1 MSLFGQTENEKFQ
14 YSQELIRLEDTKD
27 NISPVSLVRE
37 LKNLI
42 SQVRALP
49 RWQGSRSGISASF
62 QTFIRDEEFRSYLT
76 SSDILSRANA
86 LLAWAATRLTP
97 EQAATE
103 GVSGLQRTSASAAD
117 EHLEIT
123 QRLSQPGG
131 EAWEIARETPDP
143 LIDEGIRRGAQVKDV
158 GSKILD
164 KAAPIG
170 QRGIDRL
177 DEANLTNP
185 ILGIIAL
192 AMLVFMKN
200 KLLAVL
206 LIGALIY
213 LTKQRQISAVRARID
228 SVTDRV
234 SSVTG

>member
-14 YSQELIRLEDTKD
+14 FSQELIRLEDTKD
-27 NISPVSLVRE
+27 SVPPVSLVRE
-37 LKNLI
+37 TKNLL

-49 RWQGSRSGISASF
+49 RWQDSRSGISASF
-62 QTFIRDEEFRSYLT
+62 QTLIRDQEFKAYLT
-76 SSDILSRANA
+76 SSDILARANA

-97 EQAATE
+97 EQAQAE
-103 GVSGLQRTSASAAD
+103 GVAGLQRTSAAAAE
-117 EHLEIT
+117 EHLEVT

-131 EAWEIARETPDP
+131 EAWEVARETPDP
-143 LIDEGIRRGAQVKDV
+143 FIDESIRRGAQVKEV
-158 GSKILD
+158 GSKIID

-185 ILGIIAL
+185 ILGILAL

-200 KLLAVL
+200 KLLAIV
-206 LIGALIY
+206 IIVFLIY
-213 LTKQRQISAVRARID
+213 LTKQRQIAAVKARVD
-228 SVTDRV
+228 AVTDRV

>member
-14 YSQELIRLEDTKD
+14 FSQELIRLEDTKD
-27 NISPVSLVRE
+27 NLPPISLVRE
-37 LKNLI
+37 TKNLI

-49 RWQGSRSGISASF
+49 RWEDSRSGISASF
-62 QTFIRDEEFRSYLT
+62 QTLLRDQEYRSYLT
-76 SSDILSRANA
+76 SSDILARANA
-86 LLAWAATRLTP
+86 LLVWGATRLTP
-97 EQAATE
+97 EQAQAE
-103 GVSGLQRTSASAAD
+103 GVSGLQRTSASAAQ
-117 EHLEIT
+117 EHLEVT

-143 LIDEGIRRGAQVKDV
+143 LIDEGIRRGAQVKEV
-158 GSKILD
+158 GSNIID
-164 KAAPIG
+164 KAAPSG

-192 AMLVFMKN
+192 AMIVFMKN
-200 KLLAVL
+200 KLLAII
-206 LIGALIY
+206 LIGFLIY
-213 LTKQRQISAVRARID
+213 LTKQRQIAAIKTRVD

>member
-14 YSQELIRLEDTKD
+14 FSQELIRLEDTKD
-27 NISPVSLVRE
+27 NLPPISLVRE
-37 LKNLI
+37 TKNLI

-49 RWQGSRSGISASF
+49 RWEDSRSGISASF
-62 QTFIRDEEFRSYLT
+62 QTLLRDQEYRSYLT
-76 SSDILSRANA
+76 SSDILARANA
-86 LLAWAATRLTP
+86 LLVWGATRLTP
-97 EQAATE
+97 EQAQAE
-103 GVSGLQRTSASAAD
+103 GVSGLQRTSASAAQ
-117 EHLEIT
+117 EHLEVT

-143 LIDEGIRRGAQVKDV
+143 LIDEGIRRGAQVKEV
-158 GSKILD
+158 GSNIID

-192 AMLVFMKN
+192 AMIVFMKN
-200 KLLAVL
+200 KLLAII
-206 LIGALIY
+206 LIGFLIY
-213 LTKQRQISAVRARID
+213 LTKQRQIAAIKTRVD